1 MIFSSNILSCSEG
14 ANMLAFVPIS
24 IGEIAIM
31 IVIVAAVVAI
41 VYVALRQFGITIP
54 GWVIQVFWIIV
65 VCFVCILAIK
75 LVISM

>member
-1 MIFSSNILSCSEG
+1 
-14 ANMLAFVPIS
+14 MLAFVPIS